1 MIPTFVIG
9 LREGLEASLI
19 VGIIAAFLIQRGE
32 RRALGPMW
40 VGVGIAIGLCVA
52 IAFVLEVVGG
62 SLPLRQRE
70 TMEGILALVAVAGV
84 TYMVVWMRRHSR
96 ELKRTLESS
105 AEGALLRGSMW
116 ALVGIA
122 FFAVIREGLETAIFM
137 LAAFDSVT
145 DPLAAGIGAVLG
157 VAIALVLGYAIYR
170 GGVRINLSRFFKVT
184 GFVLVLV
191 AGGLLATAVHEFAE
205 AGVVTA
211 MQQSV
216 ADLSWL
222 VEPGTV
228 HASLLTGMLGVQ
240 PVPTVAE
247 VLIWLVYVVPM
258 SVYVLWPQRPRQV
271 AARAP
276 A

>member
-52 IAFVLEVVGG
+52 VAVVLEVVGG
-62 SLPLRQRE
+62 SLPLRQRG

-105 AEGALLRGSMW
+105 AEGALLQGSIW

-157 VAIALVLGYAIYR
+157 VALALVLGYAIYR
-170 GGVRINLSRFFKVT
+170 GGVRINLSRFFRVT

-191 AGGLLATAVHEFAE
+191 AGGLLATAMHEFAE
-205 AGVVTA
+205 AGVVAA

-247 VLIWLVYVVPM
+247 VLVWLVYVVPM

-271 AARAP
+271 EATAP

>member
-19 VGIIAAFLIQRGE
+19 VGIVAAFLIQRGE
-32 RRALGPMW
+32 RRALRPMW
-40 VGVGIAIGLCVA
+40 FGVAIAVGLCVA
-52 IAFVLEVVGG
+52 VAVALEALGE
-62 SLPLRQRE
+62 SLPFRQRE
-70 TMEGILALVAVAGV
+70 IMEGILALVAVAGV

-96 ELKRTLESS
+96 ELKKMLE
-105 AEGALLRGSMW
+105 ENTETALVTGSIW
-116 ALVGIA
+116 ALVGLA

-137 LAAFDSVT
+137 LAAFDSAL

-157 VAIALVLGYAIYR
+157 VAVAVALGYAIYR
-170 GGVRINLSRFFKVT
+170 GGIRINLSKFFKVT

-205 AGVVTA
+205 AGVMTA
-211 MQQSV
+211 MQQTV
-216 ADLSWL
+216 VDLSWL

-228 HASLLTGMLGVQ
+228 HASLLTGMLGIQ

-247 VLIWLVYVVPM
+247 VLVWLAYVVPM
-258 SVYVLWPQRPRQV
+258 SLYVLWPQRARQV
-271 AARAP
+271 PVRAP

>member
-1 MIPTFVIG
+1 
-9 LREGLEASLI
+9 
-19 VGIIAAFLIQRGE
+19 
-32 RRALGPMW
+32 
-40 VGVGIAIGLCVA
+40 
-52 IAFVLEVVGG
+52 
-62 SLPLRQRE
+62 
-70 TMEGILALVAVAGV
+70 MEGILALVAVAGV

-211 MQQSV
+211 MQQTV
-216 ADLSWL
+216 VDLSWL

-247 VLIWLVYVVPM
+247 VLRLARVRRADVA
-258 SVYVLWPQRPRQV
+258 LRPL
-271 AARAP
+271 AP
-276 A
+276 TSTTGRGPRSRVTGLDHDR

>member
-32 RRALGPMW
+32 RRALRPMW
-40 VGVGIAIGLCVA
+40 VGVGVAIGLCVA
-52 IAFVLEVVGG
+52 IAIILEVVGG

-96 ELKRTLESS
+96 ELKRTLESG

-258 SVYVLWPQRPRQV
+258 SAYVLWPQPPRQV
-271 AARAP
+271 AASAP

>member
-40 VGVGIAIGLCVA
+40 VGVGIAISLCVA
-52 IAFVLEVVGG
+52 IAIVLEVVGG

-105 AEGALLRGSMW
+105 AEGALLRGSVW

-145 DPLAAGIGAVLG
+145 DPFAAGIGAVLG
-157 VAIALVLGYAIYR
+157 VALALVLGYAIYR

-191 AGGLLATAVHEFAE
+191 AGGLLATAVHEVAE

-247 VLIWLVYVVPM
+247 VLVWLVYVVPM
-258 SVYVLWPQRPRQV
+258 SVYVLWPQRPRHV
-271 AARAP
+271 AASAP

>member
-52 IAFVLEVVGG
+52 IAIVLEVVGG

-258 SVYVLWPQRPRQV
+258 SAYVLWPQPPRQV
-271 AARAP
+271 ATSAP